1 MQEYSREVIKLNRKW
16 GIIMGS
22 KLTKSMADYELTSEA
37 NINTAIGRE
46 NLKELCKTLDIS
58 YEDMKKLIHRMG
70 IENAISYASRNK
82 IHSGS
87 VYSLTERKKIIEYV
101 NKYAPKFGLKYKLT
115 ESDSDDTLRVALD
128 NVKYEVQE
136 YNEKVRRAK
145 KAKDEELGNEIRA
158 FRQQVIEFIQKNP
171 SYYEAIF
178 RSGPIYDNDPK
189 YSVSLAVNDIVKS
202 NYNIYKTRYNTVVN
216 SLNNE
221 VLHEDYI
228 RYKDALRV
236 LNTSLGMNEKEIP
249 FNEFINTLYPFNL
262 TVNNILAILYLDK
275 PYYNFNTFNRLNAEL
290 FLTMRITKDDT
301 VNSIIQK
308 LNTLETDRIEKITYS
323 YLLARVLAHCKLKD
337 KRVFS
342 ILCKS
347 MTNKSYS
354 YIDDAISYVNSTYN
368 EKQNT
373 IVMKIDEAY
382 QTKIRNKGVYWSS
395 ILRACNHRDTKRKI
409 LSANCIARII
419 YSGKYTAAELN
430 ILSTEFCRG

>member
-82 IHSGS
+82 IHSGL
-87 VYSLTERKKIIEYV
+87 VYSLAERKKIIEYV
-101 NKYAPKFGLKYKLT
+101 NKYAPKFGLRYKLT

-145 KAKDEELGNEIRA
+145 KAKDEELGNKTRKLREEI
-158 FRQQVIEFIQKNP
+158 IEFIDKNP
-171 SYYEAIF
+171 KYYEAIF
-178 RSGPIYDNDPK
+178 RANPVYCDNIG
-189 YSVSLAVNDIVKS
+189 YSASLAVNDIVKS
-202 NYNIYKTRYNTVVN
+202 NYKIYKARFDSVVG

-221 VLHEDYI
+221 VLHEGYI
-228 RYKDALRV
+228 GYKDVLRT
-236 LNTSLGMNEKEIP
+236 LNTRLGMNEKELP
-249 FNEFINTLYPFNL
+249 FNDFINNLHPFNL

-275 PYYNFNTFNRLNAEL
+275 PYYNFNNFNRLNAEL
-290 FLTMRITKDDT
+290 SLTMRITKDDT

-308 LNTLETDRIEKITYS
+308 LNTLDTGRIEKMTYS
-323 YLLARVLAHCKLKD
+323 YLLARVTEHCKLKD
-337 KRVFS
+337 KRVFG
-342 ILCKS
+342 ILCRS
-347 MTNKSYS
+347 MNDKSYS
-354 YIDDAISYVNSTYN
+354 FIDYAINYINSNYID
-368 EKQNT
+368 KQN
-373 IVMKIDEAY
+373 IEVKKIDEEY
-382 QTKIRNKGVYWSS
+382 KTKFRNKGVYWSS

-409 LSANCIARII
+409 LSANCIASIL
-419 YSGKYTAAELN
+419 YNGKYTDAELN
-430 ILSTEFCRG
+430 ILSTEFYKG